1 MLLAID
7 AGNTNIVFALY
18 AGDTAEP
25 LYIWRSK
32 TDPARTA
39 DEYAAFLGQMFA
51 LHQVES
57 DDIDHAIISSV
68 VPDSNFSL
76 RTLCE
81 KIFGVQPL
89 FVGQAGLDTGVVIDL
104 PRPEELGADRI
115 VNAVAVLHDYQCP
128 AIVIDCGT
136 ATTFDVMDA
145 NGHFAGGV
153 IAPGANLSMTALHLA
168 AAKLPKIGV
177 AKPQN
182 VIGNTTISA
191 MQSGVYWG
199 YVGLI
204 EGMITRIAA
213 ELGSKP
219 LVLATG
225 GLAGLFAEGTQM
237 IDKIDPDLTLR
248 GLFYLH
254 RRNLKDS

>member
-7 AGNTNIVFALY
+7 AGNTNINFALY
-18 AGDTAEP
+18 TGDEPEP
-25 LYIWRSK
+25 LFVWRIK
-32 TDPARTA
+32 TDSARTA
-39 DEYAAFLGQMFA
+39 DEYAAFLGQLFA

-57 DDIDHAIISSV
+57 GDIAHAIISSV

-76 RTLCE
+76 TTLCE
-81 KIFGVQPL
+81 KMFSIQPR

-115 VNAVAVLHDYQCP
+115 VNAVAVLRDYQCP

-136 ATTFDVMDA
+136 ATTFDVMDEW
-145 NGHFAGGV
+145 GHFVGGV

-177 AKPQN
+177 AKPEN
-182 VIGNTTISA
+182 VIGTTTVSA

-204 EGMITRIAA
+204 EGMITRITA

-225 GLAGLFAEGTQM
+225 GLAGLFAEGTDM
-237 IDKIDPDLTLR
+237 IDKIDADLTLR

-254 RRNLKDS
+254 QRNQP